1 MPKVAIPSLL
11 RNLTAGEEHVLV
23 EGTTVREVIDNLEKA
38 YPGLKDRLCD
48 GDQISRN
55 FAVCVNGIVS
65 RKRMR
70 QSVEENAEIHFI
82 PPIAGG
88 TAHVPTAAYDTGF
101 HSINNGV
108 VKRENRRI
116 SVDV

>member
-1 MPKVAIPSLL
+1 MPKVAIPSLM
-11 RNLTAGEEHVLV
+11 RDLTAGEEHVLV
-23 EGTTVREVIDNLEKA
+23 EGTTIREVIDNLEKA

-70 QSVEENAEIHFI
+70 QSVDENAEIHFI

-88 TAHVPTAAYDTGF
+88 IAHSPTADDNTAGY
-101 HSINNGV
+101 HLINKWSG
-108 VKRENRRI
+108 
-116 SVDV
+116 